1 MKEEFNSSQKADTL
15 NTLECNIGGIKTY
28 MNTENIRNVV
38 ILGHQ
43 GSGKTSLVESLAFV
57 SKLIPQKGEV
67 EKKTTLSDYT
77 PDEQRRGTSIQ
88 TAIVPLNY
96 NGYKINVIDI
106 PGNDDFISEAIGV
119 NGVVKGAVLV
129 IDASVGVQVGTVKHY
144 KMLRRKGVPTFIF
157 VNKMDKEDVD
167 FEEVLM
173 EIRDQL
179 GKEVVSFCYPLGH
192 EKSFD
197 GFANAVDLKAHIFN
211 GKECVEA
218 EIYPDKRDKILELHN
233 TIVEEVA
240 KTDDALLEKFFN
252 GEDFTKEEIRSSLR
266 VGVLSGE
273 ITPLIV
279 GSALKNIG
287 VQTLLNMFI
296 SYLPK
301 PNDLKPL
308 EAHDENGKEK
318 VVPTS
323 VDAPFSAYVF
333 KTIVDPYAG
342 TVNLAKVCS
351 GVLHVGDEVYVNG
364 GTQRVS
370 MLYQMTGK
378 KLDSVNEVIAG
389 DICALTRLEKVCS
402 GDTLSSPKSITV
414 FKPNKYP
421 TAVIFKAIVLNNKND
436 ESKLGPALA
445 KMQLEDP
452 ALEVKRNN
460 ETKQLLLGGL
470 SESHIAYALEKLKT
484 LYKVELTTEKMKI
497 VYRESIKGTA
507 EGDGRYVKQSGG
519 SGFYGVVKMRFE
531 PAEENVFA
539 EEVFGGSVPK
549 NYFPAVEKGF
559 FEALNSGLL
568 AGFPVIGVKGVL
580 IDGKYHPV
588 DSNEQAFKMAG
599 ILAFKDAYL
608 KCRPIILE
616 PIMRVKINVESRFTG
631 SILSDLNTRRARIQ
645 NIEEKEHGSQEIEAL
660 VPEAEIIDYVTQL
673 KSITQAS
680 GFFNREFEAYE
691 ELPEYLKDKVIAE
704 NKITQ

>member
-1 MKEEFNSSQKADTL
+1 MDT
-15 NTLECNIGGIKTY
+15 K
-28 MNTENIRNVV
+28 NIRNVV

-43 GSGKTSLVESLAFV
+43 SAGKTSLVEALALQA
-57 SKLIPQKGEV
+57 KLIPAKGEV
-67 EKKTTLSDYT
+67 EKKNTLSDYT
-77 PDEQRRGTSIQ
+77 PDEQRRGGSIQ
-88 TAIVPLNY
+88 TAVIPLNY
-96 NGYKINVIDI
+96 NGYKINLLDI

-119 NGVVKGAVLV
+119 TGVVKGAVLV
-129 IDASVGVQVGTVKHY
+129 IDASVGVQVGTIKHY
-144 KMLRRKGVPTFIF
+144 NMLRKKGVPTFIF
-157 VNKMDKEDVD
+157 VNKMDKEEVD
-167 FEEVLM
+167 FEAVIED
-173 EIRDQL
+173 IREKL
-179 GKEVVSFCYPLGH
+179 GKEVISFCYPLGH

-197 GFANAVDLKAHIFN
+197 GFANAVDLKAHIYN

-218 EIYPDKRDKILELHN
+218 EIYPDKRDKVFELHN

-252 GEDFTKEEIRSSLR
+252 GEEFSLEEIRTSLR

-273 ITPLIV
+273 LTPLIV

-287 VQTLLNMFI
+287 VQTLINMFI
-296 SYLPK
+296 SYLPS
-301 PNDLKPL
+301 PQDLKPL
-308 EAHDENGKEK
+308 EAHDENGNEK
-318 VVPTS
+318 VVPTD
-323 VDAPFSAYVF
+323 VKEPMSAYVF

-342 TVNLAKVCS
+342 TINLIKVCS
-351 GVLHVGDEVYVNG
+351 GVLRVGDDVYVNG
-364 GTQRVS
+364 ETQRVS
-370 MLYQMTGK
+370 MLFQMTGK
-378 KLDSVNEVIAG
+378 KLDNVQELIAG
-389 DICALTRLEKVCS
+389 DIGAVTRLEKVAS
-402 GDTLSSPKSITV
+402 GNTLSSPKNV
-414 FKPNKYP
+414 
-421 TAVIFKAIVLNNKND
+421 VIFKPVNYPSAVLYKAIILENKND

-452 ALEVKRNN
+452 AFEVKRNN

-470 SESHIAYALEKLKT
+470 SDSHIAYALEKLKT
-484 LYKVELTTEKMKI
+484 LYKISLGTEKMKI

-539 EEVFGGSVPK
+539 EEVFGGAVPK

-580 IDGKYHPV
+580 VDGKYHPV

-599 ILAFKDAYL
+599 ILAFKDAYM

-616 PIMRVKINVESRFTG
+616 PIMRIRVNVESKYTG
-631 SILSDLNTRRARIQ
+631 AILSDLNTRRARIQ
-645 NIEEKEHGSQEIEAL
+645 NIEEKEHGNQEIEAL
-660 VPEAEIIDYVTQL
+660 IPEAEIIDYVTQL
-673 KSITQAS
+673 KSLTQAS
-680 GFFNREFEAYE
+680 GFFNREFVDYE
-691 ELPEYLKDKVIAE
+691 ELPNYLVDKVIAE
-704 NKITQ
+704 NKVE

>member
-1 MKEEFNSSQKADTL
+1 MK
-15 NTLECNIGGIKTY
+15 
-28 MNTENIRNVV
+28 TENIRNVV

-43 GSGKTSLVESLAFV
+43 GSGKTTLVESLAYIA
-57 SKLIPQKGEV
+57 KAIPQKGEV
-67 EKKTTLSDYT
+67 EKKNTISDYT
-77 PDEQRRGTSIQ
+77 PDEQRRGGSIQ
-88 TAIVPLNY
+88 TAVIPMEY
-96 NGYKINVIDI
+96 KGYKVNLLDV

-119 NGVVKGAVLV
+119 VGVAKGAVLV

-144 KMLRRKGVPTFIF
+144 NLLRRKGIPTFVF
-157 VNKMDKEDVD
+157 VNKMDKEEVKFD
-167 FEEVLM
+167 EVL
-173 EIRDQL
+173 EDIREKL

-211 GKECVEA
+211 GKECVDA
-218 EIYPDKRDKILELHN
+218 EIYPDKRDKVLELHN

-252 GEDFTKEEIRSSLR
+252 GEEFSLEEIRNSLR
-266 VGVLSGE
+266 VGVLSGD

-279 GSALKNIG
+279 GSATKNIG
-287 VQTLLNMFI
+287 VQTLLDMFI
-296 SYLPK
+296 SYLPN

-308 EAHDENGKEK
+308 EAHDEAGNEK
-318 VVPTS
+318 VVPTD
-323 VDAPFSAYVF
+323 VNQPLSAYIF
-333 KTIVDPYAG
+333 KTVVDPYAG
-342 TVNLAKVCS
+342 SVSLVKVCS
-351 GVLHVGDEVYVNG
+351 GVLHVGDDVYVNG

-370 MLYQMTGK
+370 MLYTMTGK
-378 KLDSVNEVIAG
+378 KLDSVNELIAG
-389 DICALTRLEKVCS
+389 DIGAITRLERVKT
-402 GDTLSSPKSITV
+402 GDTLSSPKSVVI
-414 FKPNKYP
+414 FKPAKFP
-421 TAVIFKAIVLNNKND
+421 TAVIYKAIILENKND

-452 ALEVKRNN
+452 SLDVKRNN

-470 SESHIAYALEKLKT
+470 SDSHINYAIEKLKGT
-484 LYKVELTTEKMKI
+484 YKIGLTTEKMKVI
-497 VYRESIKGTA
+497 YRESIKGTA

-531 PAEENVFA
+531 PSEENVFA
-539 EEVFGGSVPK
+539 EEVYGGAVPK
-549 NYFPAVEKGF
+549 NFFPAVEKGF

-616 PIMRVKINVESRFTG
+616 PIMRVKINIESRYTG
-631 SILSDLNTRRARIQ
+631 NVLSDLNTRRARIQ
-645 NIEEKEHGSQEIEAL
+645 NIEEKDHGNQEIEAL
-660 VPEAEIIDYVTQL
+660 IPEAEILDYVTQL

-680 GFFNREFEAYE
+680 GFFNREFVGYE
-691 ELPEYLKDKVIAE
+691 ELPEYLKDKVIKE
-704 NKITQ
+704 NKIEA

>member
-1 MKEEFNSSQKADTL
+1 
-15 NTLECNIGGIKTY
+15 
-28 MNTENIRNVV
+28 MNTNNIRNVV

-43 GSGKTSLVESLAFV
+43 GSGKTSLVESLAFTA
-57 SKLIPQKGEV
+57 KLIPQKGEV
-67 EKKTTLSDYT
+67 EKKNTISDYT
-77 PDEQRRGTSIQ
+77 ADEQRRGGSIQ
-88 TAIVPLNY
+88 TTVIPLEY
-96 NGYKINVIDI
+96 NGYKINLLDI

-119 NGVVKGAVLV
+119 TGVVKGAVLV
-129 IDASVGVQVGTVKHY
+129 IDASVGVQVGTIKHY
-144 KMLRRKGVPTFIF
+144 NMLKKKGVPTFIF
-157 VNKMDKEDVD
+157 VNKMDKEEVD
-167 FEEVLM
+167 FDLVL
-173 EIRDQL
+173 EDIREKL
-179 GKEVVSFCYPLGH
+179 GKEVISFCYPLGH

-197 GFANAVDLKAHIFN
+197 GFANAVDLKAHIYN

-218 EIYPDKRDKILELHN
+218 EIYPDKRDKVLELHN

-252 GEDFTKEEIRSSLR
+252 GEDFSQKEIRDSLR
-266 VGVLSGE
+266 IGVLRGDL
-273 ITPLIV
+273 TPLIV
-279 GSALKNIG
+279 GCATKNIG
-287 VQTLLNMFI
+287 IQTLLNMFI
-296 SYLPK
+296 YYLPK

-308 EAHDENGKEK
+308 EAHDENGNDK

-323 VDAPFSAYVF
+323 VDEPFSAYVF
-333 KTIVDPYAG
+333 KTIVDQYAG
-342 TVNLAKVCS
+342 TVNLIKVCS
-351 GVLHVGDEVYVNG
+351 GVLHLGDEVYVNG

-370 MLYQMTGK
+370 MLYTMTGK
-378 KLDSVNEVIAG
+378 KLDNVSEVGAG
-389 DICALTRLEKVCS
+389 DICAVTRLEKVRS
-402 GDTLSSPKSITV
+402 GDSLSSPKSITI
-414 FKPNKYP
+414 FKPVKYP
-421 TAVIFKAIVLNNKND
+421 TAVIYKAIVLDNKND

-452 ALEVKRNN
+452 ALDVKRNN

-470 SESHIAYALEKLKT
+470 SDSHINFALEKLKT
-484 LYKVELTTEKMKI
+484 TYKINLTTEKMKI
-497 VYRESIKGTA
+497 IYRESIRSTA

-539 EEVFGGSVPK
+539 EEVFGGAVPK

-568 AGFPVIGVKGVL
+568 AGFPVIGVRGVL
-580 IDGKYHPV
+580 VDGKYHPV

-608 KCRPIILE
+608 KCRPVILE
-616 PIMRVKINVESRFTG
+616 PIMRIRVNAETKYTG
-631 SILSDLNTRRARIQ
+631 NILSDLNTRRARIQ
-645 NIEEKEHGSQEIEAL
+645 NIEEKEHGYQEIEAL

-673 KSITQAS
+673 KSLTQAS
-680 GFFNREFEAYE
+680 GFFNREFVDYE
-691 ELPEYLKDKVIAE
+691 ELPEYLKDKVIQE

>member
-1 MKEEFNSSQKADTL
+1 
-15 NTLECNIGGIKTY
+15 

-43 GSGKTSLVESLAFV
+43 GSGKTSLVESLAYTA
-57 SKLIPQKGEV
+57 KLIPQKGEV
-67 EKKTTLSDYT
+67 EKKNTLSDYT
-77 PDEQRRGTSIQ
+77 PDEQRRGGSIQ
-88 TAIVPLNY
+88 TAVVPLEY
-96 NGYKINVIDI
+96 NGYKINLLDI
-106 PGNDDFISEAIGV
+106 PGNDDFISEVIGV
-119 NGVVKGAVLV
+119 AGVVKGAVLV
-129 IDASVGVQVGTVKHY
+129 IDASVGVQVGTLKHY
-144 KMLRRKGVPTFIF
+144 KQLKRKGVPTFIF

-167 FEEVLM
+167 FEPVL
-173 EIRDQL
+173 EDIREKL
-179 GKEVVSFCYPLGH
+179 GKEVISFCYPLGH
-192 EKSFD
+192 EKGFD
-197 GFANAVDLKAHIFN
+197 GFANAVDLKAHIYN

-218 EIYPDKRDKILELHN
+218 EIYPDKRNKILELHN

-252 GEDFTKEEIRSSLR
+252 GEEFDLKEIRESLR
-266 VGVLSGE
+266 VGVLAGDL
-273 ITPLIV
+273 TPLIV

-296 SYLPK
+296 NYLPN

-308 EAHDENGKEK
+308 EAHDENGKDK
-318 VVPTS
+318 VVPTE
-323 VDAPFSAYVF
+323 VGQPFSAYVF

-342 TVNLAKVCS
+342 TINLLKVCS
-351 GVLHVGDEVYVNG
+351 GVLHVGDEVYING
-364 GTQRVS
+364 ETQRIS
-370 MLYQMTGK
+370 MLYSMTGK
-378 KLDSVNEVIAG
+378 KLDNVNELIAG
-389 DICALTRLEKVCS
+389 DIGAITRVEKVKS
-402 GDTLSSPKSITV
+402 GDSLSSPKSITI
-414 FKPNKYP
+414 FKPVKFP
-421 TAVIFKAIVLNNKND
+421 TAVIFKAIVLENKND

-470 SESHIAYALEKLKT
+470 SESHINFALEKLKT
-484 LYKVELTTEKMKI
+484 LYKINVTTEKMKV

-531 PAEENVFA
+531 PAEENEFA
-539 EEVFGGSVPK
+539 EEVFGGAVPK

-559 FEALNSGLL
+559 FEALNNGLL

-580 IDGKYHPV
+580 VDGKYHPV

-599 ILAFKDAYL
+599 ILAFKDAYM

-616 PIMRVKINVESRFTG
+616 PIMRVKVNVESRYTG

-645 NIEEKEHGSQEIEAL
+645 NIEEKEHGYQEIEAL

-680 GFFNREFEAYE
+680 GYFNREFVDYE
-691 ELPEYLKDKVIAE
+691 ELPNYLVDKVIAE
-704 NKITQ
+704 NKIKE